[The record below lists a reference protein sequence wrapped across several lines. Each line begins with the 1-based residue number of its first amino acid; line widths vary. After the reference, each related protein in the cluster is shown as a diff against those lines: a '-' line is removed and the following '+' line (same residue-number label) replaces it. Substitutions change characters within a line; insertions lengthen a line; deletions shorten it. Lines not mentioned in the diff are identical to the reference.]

1 MEKLISKMDWLEAA
15 TVGSLIVTYLVIS
28 SALNVEAIMYPG
40 NKNIFYTTIG
50 LITSFT
56 SGILLLRFFKLIM
69 FNVVRFKT
77 PEVTI
82 TARLLNFVCL
92 VFLIAVV
99 PGSVGFAFTTEAAKL
114 PPVHFTLFMLTV
126 INSFTLLL
134 VCMGDFYND
143 FIKES
148 KDEGL

>member
-1 MEKLISKMDWLEAA
+1 MEKLISKMDWLEVA

-28 SALNVEAIMYPG
+28 SALNVEAILYPG

-50 LITSFT
+50 LFTSFS
-56 SGILLLRFFKLIM
+56 SGILLIRFFKLAM
-69 FNVVRFKT
+69 FNVAKFKKQ
-77 PEVTI
+77 EI
-82 TARLLNFVCL
+82 TTTTRLLNFVCL

-99 PGSVGFAFTTEAAKL
+99 PGSIGFAFSAEAAKL

-134 VCMGDFYND
+134 VCFGDFYND
-143 FIKES
+143 FIKENE
-148 KDEGL
+148 DESF